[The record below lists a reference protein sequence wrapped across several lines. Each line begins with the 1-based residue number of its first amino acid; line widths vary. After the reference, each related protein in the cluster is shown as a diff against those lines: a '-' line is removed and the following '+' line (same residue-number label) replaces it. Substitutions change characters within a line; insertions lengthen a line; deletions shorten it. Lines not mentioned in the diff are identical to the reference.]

1 MSKDKKQLLVVGV
14 LGLAIL
20 AIGAF
25 QFLAPKGP
33 AAVAP
38 EPKDADSI
46 SGSAEVAVE
55 DTSTP
60 IDPKTKLLGD
70 LLGKV
75 EPRDPFL
82 AQAIIVVEP
91 DTDPDGQPTKVDPPK
106 PVRPIALPGG
116 GGFGPVDPN
125 VGGGGVT
132 SGDPLIQPGEFAYRL
147 KGVLIGATRN
157 IAVFEDRNGNQKLVG
172 EGATFGSD
180 SETEVISINAEGV
193 TIRHRGSTQVLKV
206 EEG

>member
-1 MSKDKKQLLVVGV
+1 MSKDKKQLLVVGI
-14 LGLAIL
+14 LGLGML

-33 AAVAP
+33 VAVAP
-38 EPKDADSI
+38 EPKDADSM
-46 SGSAEVAVE
+46 SGGTEVAVE
-55 DTSTP
+55 DASTP

-82 AQAIIVVEP
+82 AQAIIVEP
-91 DTDPDGQPTKVDPPK
+91 DTDPVDRPTKVDPPK

-116 GGFGPVDPN
+116 GGFDPVDPN

-147 KGVLIGATRN
+147 KGVLIGSARN

-180 SETEVISINAEGV
+180 SETEVISISAEGV

>member
-1 MSKDKKQLLVVGV
+1 MSKDKKQLLVVGI
-14 LGLAIL
+14 LGLAML
-20 AIGAF
+20 AVGAF

-33 AAVAP
+33 VAVAP
-38 EPKDADSI
+38 EPKDADSM
-46 SGSAEVAVE
+46 SGGTEVAVE
-55 DTSTP
+55 DASTP

-82 AQAIIVVEP
+82 AQAIIVEP
-91 DTDPDGQPTKVDPPK
+91 DSEPDDQETTARPKPPRPTTEISDDPGHEPWLPTKDD
-106 PVRPIALPGG
+106 LTDG
-116 GGFGPVDPN
+116 
-125 VGGGGVT
+125 T
-132 SGDPLIQPGEFAYRL
+132 PLINTLEFAYRL

-180 SETEVISINAEGV
+180 SETEVISISAEGV